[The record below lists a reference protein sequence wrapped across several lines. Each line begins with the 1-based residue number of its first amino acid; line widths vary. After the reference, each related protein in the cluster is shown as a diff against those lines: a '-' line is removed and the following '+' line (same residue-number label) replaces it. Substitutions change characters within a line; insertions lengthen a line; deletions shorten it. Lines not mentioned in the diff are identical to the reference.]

1 MLRRDPAVEA
11 RSVDVWHRWFPFWNA
26 YFGVCLVGTLSLVIL
41 QTGGGEGAIA
51 VVLLLALAVGY
62 LLLGRRALHGAD
74 ASPVMLWSYVAI
86 MFACFLPAST
96 LVPAS
101 AFALTAL
108 TPQLYMALPGRLAG
122 PLTALLMTGVGFRW
136 VTAVDANPL
145 RAALI
150 LIILLAVGITMGG
163 LIGWLA
169 DQNADRARL
178 IAELD
183 RTRGEL
189 VETSLEAGVLAER
202 ERLAGDI
209 HDTVAQ
215 GLGGI
220 SMLLQAA
227 EAETGPNAHI
237 TAARAQALENLDE
250 VRSLVAALAPPALQD
265 RTLTAALEDLTAGT
279 SPRAALTITGVVR
292 TLPAETDAIVLRM
305 VQEGLTNINKHAA
318 ADTADVDLHYA
329 PAGIRAVIR
338 DDGRGGATT
347 SRPDTYGLRTMQTRI
362 QRAGGQLSLESRP
375 GGGTVISAELPC

>member
-11 RSVDVWHRWFPFWNA
+11 RSVDVWHRWLPFWNA
-26 YFGVCLVGTLSLVIL
+26 YFGVCLVGTLALVII
-41 QTGGGEGAIA
+41 QTDTGQGAIA
-51 VVLLLALAVGY
+51 VVLLLLLAVGY

-74 ASPVMLWSYVAI
+74 APPAILWSYVAV
-86 MFACFLPAST
+86 MFACFLPASI

-122 PLTALLMTGVGFRW
+122 PLSALLMTGVGFRW

-145 RAALI
+145 RATLI
-150 LIILLAVGITMGG
+150 LIILLAVGVTMGG

-237 TAARAQALENLDE
+237 TAARAQALENLEE
-250 VRSLVAALAPPALQD
+250 VRSLVAALAPPALRR
-265 RTLTAALEDLTAGT
+265 RTLTAALEDLTAGA
-279 SPRAALTITGVVR
+279 SPLVKLQITGEVR
-292 TLPAETDAIVLRM
+292 PLPSETDAIVLRM
-305 VQEGLTNINKHAA
+305 VQEGLTNINKHAEADA
-318 ADTADVDLHYA
+318 AGVELHYD
-329 PAGIRAVIR
+329 PAGIRAIIR

-347 SRPDTYGLRTMQTRI
+347 TRPDTYGLMTMQTRI
-362 QRAGGQLSLESRP
+362 QRAGGQMSLESRP
-375 GGGTVISAELPC
+375 GTGTVISAELPC